1 MSELDMPEIWYQQDG
16 DGVEECLSIE
26 RNGPKRWYRIW
37 RPGLDTEAREWGHR
51 LHETAVRLVPVI
63 FEPELD
69 DRRQRAREAAWDMD
83 ANATGNERLEAAIET
98 ATRVRVTPEM
108 ITSACAASGL
118 YENMYGKPMKEAL
131 AAALRT
137 AGFEVEG

>member
-1 MSELDMPEIWYQQDG
+1 VS
-16 DGVEECLSIE
+16 
-26 RNGPKRWYRIW
+26 K
-37 RPGLDTEAREWGHR
+37 
-51 LHETAVRLVPVI
+51 
-63 FEPELD
+63 FD

-83 ANATGNERLEAAIET
+83 ANATGNERLETAIET
-98 ATRVRVTPEM
+98 ATRVRVTSEI

-137 AGFEVEG
+137 AGFEVEE